1 MNKYTKNKQGG
12 YKRRRYLLIDSSLLM
27 LPVSGGKRKK
37 TINIEEALLSVSE
50 GRILAVLS
58 STIEELNYLLSRKI
72 GKKKLAADFALELIK
87 RMQLEILN
95 VPEEITK
102 IVEETSKQSP
112 GWEKHDEIIVQMA
125 MRLKAAVATTDI
137 ELMHKLR
144 EKGITV
150 FYLRGRKWIH
160 ISGSEL

>member
-1 MNKYTKNKQGG
+1 MGKKQNE
-12 YKRRRYLLIDSSLLM
+12 YKRKRYLLVDSSLLM

-37 TINIEEALLSVSE
+37 TINIEDALLSVSE
-50 GRILAVLS
+50 GRTLAILS
-58 STIEELNYLLSRKI
+58 STIEELKYLLSKKK

-87 RMQLEILN
+87 KMKIKVLSVPDEI
-95 VPEEITK
+95 IK
-102 IVEETSKQSP
+102 IVEKISRQSP

-160 ISGSEL
+160 VSGSEL